1 MEISVTQEHAK
12 VPVAVM
18 HITGNIDSS
27 TYEAFQAKAAE
38 LIEGGARYLLVDL
51 AEAPLITSAGLR
63 ALNSI
68 FTRLR
73 ELTPDVSDEEMRK
86 GINAGTYRSPHL
98 KLLKPSK
105 ATTVA
110 LEHSGFSLFI
120 ESFVDAKAA
129 LASFG

>member
-1 MEISVTQEHAK
+1 MEIRVTQEQGK
-12 VPVAVM
+12 VPVTVM
-18 HITGNIDSS
+18 HVTGNIDSS
-27 TYEAFQAKAAE
+27 TYEAFQAKADE
-38 LIEGGARYLLVDL
+38 LMEGGTRYLLVDL
-51 AEAPLITSAGLR
+51 EQAPLITSAGLR

-86 GINAGTYRSPHL
+86 GINAGTYKSPHV

-105 ATTVA
+105 ASTVA

-120 ESFVDAKAA
+120 QSFNDPKEAM
-129 LASFG
+129 ASFG